1 MPERSSKPDTLDRIL
16 DRLFGG
22 SRPFAEHIFQMTVIY
37 LLLLLC
43 LWITRRWA
51 SLLFPV
57 SEQGMVATFAHFV
70 DAYAAILATI
80 GYVVWLSVDMVFLF
94 IDRLKERKKD

>member
-1 MPERSSKPDTLDRIL
+1 MPQRSSKPDTLDRFL

-22 SRPFAEHIFQMTVIY
+22 SRPFAEHIFHMTMIY

-51 SLLFPV
+51 SLLFP
-57 SEQGMVATFAHFV
+57 EQGMVATFAHLV
-70 DAYAAILATI
+70 DAYAAIFATV

-94 IDRLKERKKD
+94 IDRLKQRKKD